1 MSLTT
6 NVYNFSLTRGDSCI
20 HQITV
25 KSTDESAKDVT
36 GATVTYTVRANS
48 KSGTQVIQ
56 KTVNNGIVL
65 TTPTSGILT
74 VTLNPADTALDVGRK
89 YFYDCQV
96 TLSGVVQTVQ
106 AGQITVVGEVTS

>member
-1 MSLTT
+1 MSLTS
-6 NVYNFSLTRGDSCI
+6 NLYNYSLTRGDTVL

-25 KSTDESAKDVT
+25 QNTDESVRDVT

-56 KTVNNGIVL
+56 KTVGSGIVL

-89 YFYDCQV
+89 YFYDCQM
-96 TLSGVVQTVQ
+96 TLSGVVQTIQ